1 MPKRRRFSLVH
12 APESFKAHRDPGIIQ
27 SGMHIMSELEFRP
40 GLADVPVAESAISY
54 IDGKRARLEYRGLA
68 VETLARESCF
78 EETAWLLLKG
88 ELPSQ
93 RELAEFDDQLR
104 HHRRIKYKL
113 RDLVKC
119 LPETGHPMDA
129 LQASAAAMGM
139 YYPSRDV
146 GNVQSN
152 WGAVIRLIAKLPTL
166 VAAFHRLRH
175 GDEVI
180 RPRDDLDHAA
190 NFYWM
195 LFECEPSPAV
205 RKVLDAC
212 LVLHAEHTM
221 NASTFSGRVTASTLA
236 NPYTVVSSAIGT
248 LTGPL
253 HGGAN
258 EEVLDMLEE
267 IGTNRNVGAWLE
279 QAVAGKKKIMGFGH
293 RVYKVK
299 DPRATVLQE
308 LAENVFAETTRPE
321 LYDLAVELEKAAVP
335 ILGPKGIYPNVD
347 FYSGIVYASLG
358 IPRDLF
364 TPLFAIARVAGWLS
378 HWLEQLKN
386 NRIFRPEQIYVG
398 KHDLAYVPLE
408 KRP

>member
-1 MPKRRRFSLVH
+1 MS
-12 APESFKAHRDPGIIQ
+12 
-27 SGMHIMSELEFRP
+27 SELEYRP
-40 GLADVPVAESAISY
+40 GLADVPCAESAISY
-54 IDGKRARLEYRGLA
+54 IDGKRARLEYRGIA

-78 EETAWLLLKG
+78 EETTWLLLKG
-88 ELPSQ
+88 ELPTQ
-93 RELAEFDDQLR
+93 RELADFDDQLR
-104 HHRRIKYKL
+104 HRRRIKYKL
-113 RDLVKC
+113 EDLIKC

-129 LQASAAAMGM
+129 LQASVAAMGM
-139 YYPSRDV
+139 FYPSRDV
-146 GNVQSN
+146 SNAQSN
-152 WGAVIRLIAKLPTL
+152 WDSAVRLIAKMPTV
-166 VAAFHRLRH
+166 VAAFARLRH
-175 GDEVI
+175 GDRAVP
-180 RPRDDLDHAA
+180 PRDDLDHAA
-190 NFYWM
+190 NFYYM
-195 LFECEPSPAV
+195 LFEREPSPAI

-212 LVLHAEHTM
+212 LILHAEHTM
-221 NASTFSGRVTASTLA
+221 NASTFSGRVTGSTLA

-267 IGTNRNVGAWLE
+267 IGCVDNVRPWLE
-279 QAVAGKKKIMGFGH
+279 NAVATKKKIMGLGH

-308 LAENVFAETTRPE
+308 LAENVFAEMSRPKQ
-321 LYDLAVELEKAAVP
+321 YDMAVELEKVAVG

-347 FYSGIVYASLG
+347 FYSGIVYQALG
-358 IPRDLF
+358 IPRDVF
-364 TPLFAIARVAGWLS
+364 TPIFAIARVAGWLA

-398 KHDLAYVPLE
+398 KRDVPYLPLE

>member
-1 MPKRRRFSLVH
+1 MTQQL
-12 APESFKAHRDPGIIQ
+12 
-27 SGMHIMSELEFRP
+27 ELRP
-40 GLADVPVAESAISY
+40 GLADVPVAESGVSF
-54 IDGKRARLEYRGLA
+54 IDGQRARLEYRGIA

-93 RELAEFDDQLR
+93 KELAEFDDHLR
-104 HHRRIKYKL
+104 HRRRIKYKL
-113 RDLVKC
+113 KDLIKC

-129 LQASAAAMGM
+129 LQAGVAAMGM
-139 YYPSRDV
+139 FYPARDV
-146 GNVQSN
+146 TNEKSN
-152 WGAVIRLIAKLPTL
+152 WESVVRLIAKLPTI
-166 VAAFHRLRH
+166 VAAFHRLRY
-175 GDEVI
+175 GDEAI
-180 RPRDDLDHAA
+180 EPRDDLDHAA
-190 NFYWM
+190 NFYYM
-195 LFECEPSPAV
+195 LFEREPSPAI

-212 LVLHAEHTM
+212 LILHAEHTM
-221 NASTFSGRVTASTLA
+221 NASTFSGRVTGSTLA
-236 NPYTVVSSAIGT
+236 NPYTVISSAVGT

-258 EEVLDMLEE
+258 EQVLEVLDT
-267 IGTNRNVGAWLE
+267 ISAVDGVAPWLAE
-279 QAVAGKKKIMGFGH
+279 QQAKDPKYKIMGFGH

-308 LAENVFAETTRPE
+308 LAEHVFAETSKPRKYE
-321 LYDLAVELEKAAVP
+321 IAVELERVASG
-335 ILGPKGIYPNVD
+335 IYGPKGVYPNVD
-347 FYSGIVYASLG
+347 FYSGIVYEALG

-364 TPLFAIARVAGWLS
+364 TPIFAIARVAGWLS

-398 KHDLAYVPLE
+398 KRNVDYVPLE